1 MEQEELVPAVCPDAM
16 RHQALV
22 GTGKKQFGQTLL
34 PILQY
39 FEEQYSGAPPA
50 LQAALIP

>member
-16 RHQALV
+16 HHWGLA
-22 GTGKKQFGQTLL
+22 GTGKKQIGQTLL
-34 PILQY
+34 HILQY